1 MAMNSRR
8 LARIG
13 ILASLLTTSV
23 LAQAP
28 APGGTAPQAPGPA
41 QTPPAS
47 AAPAA
52 EPQKP
57 PADFRVAV
65 DLVTTDV
72 IVRDQNGQFVA
83 DMNKDDFQILE
94 DGVRQDVASL
104 VLVHGGRVLN
114 QILPPPPAPQEGII
128 LPPTR
133 PTNDAAGRI
142 FLFFVDDLHLDF
154 RDTARIRQLF
164 TKIRK
169 DLVHDGDMFGV
180 VSTGPTSIA
189 IDLTYDPKRLD
200 EAINKISGSALKP
213 NEIIEAGGHGPEG
226 LSEVKYRAHVAFSTA
241 YDIIGNLEQVHNRR
255 KAIVYVSNGYDF
267 NPFEGA
273 RYGDPNLVGQ
283 KYQTPGQMI
292 NPSTANNSNY
302 SMTGDEFDPFS
313 RSEAKFSEAD
323 LIREIAE
330 LTRAANRANATFYT
344 IDPRG
349 LVAGADIDQDVDPT
363 EWNNY
368 LRTSQDTLR
377 VLAEQTG
384 GFAAVNSND
393 FDKAIKRIDNETS
406 DYYVLGYYSTNPDP
420 MKRTRKLEI
429 TSKKPNLD
437 IKSRQSYSLKL
448 PPAPKKAKTQ

>member
-13 ILASLLTTSV
+13 IFASLLMTSV

-28 APGGTAPQAPGPA
+28 APGGTAPQGPAPA
-41 QTPPAS
+41 QTPPA
-47 AAPAA
+47 ATPVA

-57 PADFRVAV
+57 PVDFHVAV

-213 NEIIEAGGHGPEG
+213 NEIIEAGGHGPE
-226 LSEVKYRAHVAFSTA
+226 
-241 YDIIGNLEQVHNRR
+241 
-255 KAIVYVSNGYDF
+255 
-267 NPFEGA
+267 
-273 RYGDPNLVGQ
+273 
-283 KYQTPGQMI
+283 
-292 NPSTANNSNY
+292 
-302 SMTGDEFDPFS
+302 
-313 RSEAKFSEAD
+313 
-323 LIREIAE
+323 
-330 LTRAANRANATFYT
+330 
-344 IDPRG
+344 
-349 LVAGADIDQDVDPT
+349 
-363 EWNNY
+363 
-368 LRTSQDTLR
+368 
-377 VLAEQTG
+377 
-384 GFAAVNSND
+384 
-393 FDKAIKRIDNETS
+393 
-406 DYYVLGYYSTNPDP
+406 
-420 MKRTRKLEI
+420 
-429 TSKKPNLD
+429 
-437 IKSRQSYSLKL
+437 
-448 PPAPKKAKTQ
+448 

>member
-1 MAMNSRR
+1 M
-8 LARIG
+8 G

-28 APGGTAPQAPGPA
+28 APPGNDAAAPPPGQAPATGTDA
-41 QTPPAS
+41 QPG
-47 AAPAA
+47 APN
-52 EPQKP
+52 
-57 PADFRVAV
+57 FRMTV

-83 DMNKDDFQILE
+83 NMNKDDFQILE
-94 DGVRQDVASL
+94 DGVRQEVASL

-114 QILPPPPAPQEGII
+114 QLLPPPPPTQEGII
-128 LPPTR
+128 LPPMR
-133 PTNDAAGRI
+133 PANDAAGRI
-142 FLFFVDDLHLDF
+142 FLFFIDDLHLDF

-164 TKIRK
+164 QKLKK

-189 IDLTYDPKRLD
+189 IDLNYDPKRLD

-255 KAIVYVSNGYDF
+255 KAVIYVSNGYDF

-292 NPSTANNSNY
+292 NPSSASNAQ
-302 SMTGDEFDPFS
+302 SLTGDEFDPFS
-313 RSEAKFSEAD
+313 RSEAKFSEGD

-420 MKRTRKLEI
+420 LKRTRKLEI
-429 TSKKPNLD
+429 TSKKTGLD
-437 IKSRQSYSLKL
+437 IKARQSYSLKL
-448 PPAPKKAKTQ
+448 RPAPKKAKTQ